1 MSTSIDD
8 NELPKANVTRIL
20 KHALPASTALQKDA
34 KLAISKASTVFIN
47 YLSATANDIAK
58 SANHKTITAP
68 DVFKALEVLEL
79 EDFVPKLQEAFTAY
93 QQLQQEKKSR
103 KKEGKA
109 EGDEDQNEEG
119 MSGDEEEA
127 TSSSPKRKMASL
139 DLADEESKRLKTDAT
154 ADNDLEA
161 SSEAAAED
169 NSLDIAED
177 TL

>member
-1 MSTSIDD
+1 MSSSIDD

-79 EDFVPKLQEAFTAY
+79 EDFVPKLQEAFTAF

-109 EGDEDQNEEG
+109 EGDEEPNEEG
-119 MSGDEEEA
+119 LSADEDEPTGA
-127 TSSSPKRKMASL
+127 SPKRKIAASEL
-139 DLADEESKRLKTDAT
+139 TEEDPKRLKTDADDESST
-154 ADNDLEA
+154 AVSTDPVQE
-161 SSEAAAED
+161 
-169 NSLDIAED
+169 
-177 TL
+177 

>member
-1 MSTSIDD
+1 MSSSIDD

-79 EDFVPKLQEAFTAY
+79 EDFVPKLQEAFTAF

-103 KKEGKA
+103 KKEGKT
-109 EGDEDQNEEG
+109 EGDEEQNEEG
-119 MSGDEEEA
+119 LSADEEEPTGA
-127 TSSSPKRKMASL
+127 SPKRKLAASE
-139 DLADEESKRLKTDAT
+139 LAEEEDPKRLKTDADDGT
-154 ADNDLEA
+154 SADA
-161 SSEAAAED
+161 STDPVQE
-169 NSLDIAED
+169 
-177 TL
+177 